1 MNNKISIEKL
11 EKPKLSEI
19 FPKQIF
25 WDVDLDNFSLNNW
38 EDRSFIIQRVL
49 KMSFLQNDLLV
60 KLENLF
66 SIEEIKYYA
75 KGSNEIMGNERIEK
89 LCNRY
94 NMKPSQF
101 PHYFNNINNYMYA

>member
-1 MNNKISIEKL
+1 MNNKKQNIDLVEY
-11 EKPKLSEI
+11 
-19 FPKQIF
+19 FPKSFF
-25 WDVDLDNFSLNNW
+25 WDVDLSKFSLENW

-49 KMSFLQNDLLV
+49 NMSDLEKGALE

-75 KGSNEIMGNERIEK
+75 EGSPEIIGNEIIEM

-94 NMKPSQF
+94 HMQPSQF
-101 PHYFNNINNYMYA
+101 PKYFPNLEKYLY